1 MTSLRVGVLGLQGG
15 VAEHGELL
23 KQLGAQVEWIRRPE
37 QLTGPDGVRVDA
49 LVLPGGESSV
59 VDKLTRRLELAEPM
73 RQLIVA
79 GLPTLGTCAGLIMLA
94 VQVVDPAP
102 GQQSLGVLD
111 VTVRRNA
118 WGRQTESAEV
128 ALSTVWGAASV
139 AFIRAPGIERVGAG
153 VEVLARRDGA
163 VVGVRQGTVTGLAF
177 HPELT
182 GDTLFHRQLLTDA
195 VGLAESA

>member
-1 MTSLRVGVLGLQGG
+1 MTALRVGVLGLQGG

-23 KQLGAQVEWIRRPE
+23 RQLGAQVEWIRRPE
-37 QLTGPDGVRVDA
+37 QLTGPDGARVDA

-59 VDKLTRRLELAEPM
+59 VDKLTRRLELAGPLRE
-73 RQLIVA
+73 LIVA

-94 VQVVDPAP
+94 TQIADPAP

-118 WGRQTESAEV
+118 WGRQTESAEL
-128 ALSTVWGAASV
+128 ALSTVWGEVSA

-153 VEVLARRDGA
+153 VQVLARRGDA
-163 VVGVRQGTVTGLAF
+163 AVGVRKGSITGLAF

-182 GDTLFHRQLLTDA
+182 GETLFHRRLLADA
-195 VGLAESA
+195 VGVAASA